1 MNAFTDA
8 VDEEI
13 EQSVPARFEKTVA
26 KHADRLAVKAGDRL
40 LTYAALNQLAN
51 RIARAVLAQRGPAS
65 EPIALLFEHG
75 IDIIAAIFGILKAG
89 KFYVALDPSVP
100 LQRNAYI
107 LEHSQAGL
115 LITNTRNLDLAT
127 KLLSRAGALL
137 NIDDIDD
144 AACGDNPSLSS
155 SADNLA
161 AIVYTSGSTGD
172 PNGVVRNHRSLL
184 STLLVNPGQY
194 PVCADDRLSLLH
206 SLNFGSGEIDLL
218 MALLNG
224 ASLFPFDLQANGTQ
238 SLKNWLKEEQITICH
253 MGPALFRQLSDSL
266 TGQGR
271 AEIPNLQLIRL
282 GTAAITPLEF
292 EVYKKIFCPGTTLRI
307 GMGSTEA
314 RDICAATLDQNFSY
328 PTEGTPVGY
337 PVAGKKVF
345 LLDENGREVEPGK
358 SGEIAV
364 KSRYLPL
371 GYWRNPE
378 LTKAKFLPDPSGGD
392 ERVYLTGDLGRMMP
406 DGFLVHLGRKDF
418 VVKIRGYRISFN
430 EIENVLMKHPS
441 VKESAV
447 TSWDDN
453 KGEKWLAAYIVS
465 GTEPPANVSELVR
478 FLQGRIPH
486 YMIPSAFV
494 FMESLPQINGKV
506 DRRSLPRPE
515 RIRPNLDQP
524 YTAPTTA
531 IEKQLIQIWEEVLN
545 FQPVGIRDNFFDLGG
560 NSLLA
565 TRIFA
570 DIDKEFQKRFPL
582 STLFHS
588 ATIEK
593 LASLIN
599 QTNPLSE
606 RSLVSIQPHGSR
618 LPFFCVHELFGDVF
632 CYRLL
637 SQYLGKEQPFYGLQP
652 NGLNAAQKLSFD
664 IKSVAAHY
672 VEEMQRVQ
680 PEGPYAIGGYSSGGV
695 VAFEMAQQLRTRGQ
709 AVAIIALFDSVA
721 VTSGQNKLTRSW
733 SFLRNLP
740 TDLASWVIELS
751 RLTPRQCFHL
761 VRFKLRML
769 KNHVTAILH
778 APASFHETAAA
789 NAIKAWGDLFQFSES
804 QRQFAIAQSR
814 ALRHY
819 TPQVYPDRLTLFRAA
834 RTAPLYY
841 SHGRD
846 RGWRKL
852 AAGGLDIQ
860 LVPGNH
866 MTILREPHVRVLA
879 EELRACLDKAQ

>member
-26 KHADRLAVKAGDRL
+26 KHADPLAVKAGDRL

-253 MGPALFRQLSDSL
+253 IGPALFRQLSDSL

-292 EVYKKIFCPGTTLRI
+292 EVYKKFFCPGTTLRI

-314 RDICAATLDQNFSY
+314 RDICAAMLDQNFSY

-358 SGEIAV
+358 SGEIVV

-406 DGFLVHLGRKDF
+406 DGFLR
-418 VVKIRGYRISFN
+418 
-430 EIENVLMKHPS
+430 
-441 VKESAV
+441 
-447 TSWDDN
+447 
-453 KGEKWLAAYIVS
+453 
-465 GTEPPANVSELVR
+465 SEE
-478 FLQGRIPH
+478 H
-486 YMIPSAFV
+486 
-494 FMESLPQINGKV
+494 
-506 DRRSLPRPE
+506 
-515 RIRPNLDQP
+515 
-524 YTAPTTA
+524 
-531 IEKQLIQIWEEVLN
+531 
-545 FQPVGIRDNFFDLGG
+545 
-560 NSLLA
+560 
-565 TRIFA
+565 
-570 DIDKEFQKRFPL
+570 
-582 STLFHS
+582 
-588 ATIEK
+588 
-593 LASLIN
+593 
-599 QTNPLSE
+599 
-606 RSLVSIQPHGSR
+606 
-618 LPFFCVHELFGDVF
+618 
-632 CYRLL
+632 
-637 SQYLGKEQPFYGLQP
+637 
-652 NGLNAAQKLSFD
+652 
-664 IKSVAAHY
+664 
-672 VEEMQRVQ
+672 
-680 PEGPYAIGGYSSGGV
+680 
-695 VAFEMAQQLRTRGQ
+695 
-709 AVAIIALFDSVA
+709 
-721 VTSGQNKLTRSW
+721 
-733 SFLRNLP
+733 
-740 TDLASWVIELS
+740 
-751 RLTPRQCFHL
+751 
-761 VRFKLRML
+761 
-769 KNHVTAILH
+769 
-778 APASFHETAAA
+778 
-789 NAIKAWGDLFQFSES
+789 
-804 QRQFAIAQSR
+804 
-814 ALRHY
+814 
-819 TPQVYPDRLTLFRAA
+819 
-834 RTAPLYY
+834 
-841 SHGRD
+841 
-846 RGWRKL
+846 
-852 AAGGLDIQ
+852 
-860 LVPGNH
+860 
-866 MTILREPHVRVLA
+866 
-879 EELRACLDKAQ
+879 